1 MKVIECKQ
9 VDEWDGGDRHHF
21 GFYVST
27 DVPNEDI
34 EKARPHCYIAKKTL
48 VVFDSL
54 QEVADHDVHKVRKQ
68 VWAKLTPLERQ
79 AIGMQ
84 DPN

>member
-1 MKVIECKQ
+1 VKVIECKQ
-9 VDEWDGGDRHHF
+9 VDEWDGGDRQNF
-21 GFYVST
+21 GFYISA

-34 EKARPHCYIAKKTL
+34 EKARPHCYIQKKTI

-54 QEVADHDVHKVRKQ
+54 QELADHGVYKLRRAA
-68 VWAKLTPLERQ
+68 WAKLTPLERQ